1 MGTKI
6 YLAASF
12 SGLALVGEARAD
24 CSAKFDGQPYTV
36 LPSYNPFS
44 PTDIVARKNLQ
55 IRNLSG
61 ENCRYRIY
69 FRRNPAVGLL
79 SGQLRYKMIDHQ
91 NQSLLLENVGSSE
104 SRFLISPPASGQ
116 VTQNIEYSVNVER
129 GQITSPGVLA
139 DHVEAVLF
147 SENGQTEIDRRGH
160 YFWIMV
166 ESVSMVNLAGG
177 GVATT
182 VQFGNLAT
190 GMTRSLIL
198 EARSNTQYTISF
210 TSSNGGNLQLDPP
223 VPGRAWSIPYRILVD
238 GSPFDLSRRT
248 YLQGSSPALGQQS
261 HSLTFQIIDAESKRA
276 GRYKDVITARIS
288 PVH

>member
-1 MGTKI
+1 MGAKF

-12 SGLALVGEARAD
+12 TFLALAGPARAD
-24 CSAKFDGQPYTV
+24 CSARFDGQPFSV

-69 FRRNPAVGLL
+69 FRRNPAVGQL
-79 SGQLRYKMIDHQ
+79 SSQLRYKMIDDQ
-91 NQSLLLENVGSSE
+91 NQSLLLENVGSSD
-104 SRFLISPPASGQ
+104 SRFLISPPASG
-116 VTQNIEYSVNVER
+116 NIAQTVEYTVNVER
-129 GQITSPGVLA
+129 GQIAPPGVLA
-139 DHVEAVLF
+139 DHVEAVLL
-147 SENGQTEIDRRGH
+147 SENGQTEIDRREL

-210 TSSNGGNLQLDPP
+210 TSSNAGSLQLDPP
-223 VPGRAWSIPYRILVD
+223 VPGHPWSIPYRILVD

-261 HSLTFQIIDAESKRA
+261 HSITFQIIDADSKRA